1 MVLPPPNVTGIL
13 HMGHALCFTLPD
25 IITRWKRMQGYNC
38 LWLPGTDHA
47 SIAVHNVIE
56 KSLAEKGLTREKIG
70 REEFLRI
77 AWEWK
82 AKYGGVI
89 TSQLKKLGASL
100 DWSRERFTMDPGFS
114 RAVKQVFVSLYDEGL
129 IYRDYF
135 LVNRCPHCR
144 TVLSDIE
151 IEHKDLKGKLWH
163 IRYAV
168 EGSDESVVVA
178 TTRPETM
185 LGDTALAVHPDDERY
200 AHLHGQPGR
209 PADPEQVPSRSSPT
223 SGSSAISARARSRS
237 RRPTIPSTSSSA
249 RSTAWSRSSSSTA
262 RAA

>member
-1 MVLPPPNVTGIL
+1 MSTNKELAKAYDPKPVEEKWGAFWLDEGLFTADPRSDKPKFSMVLPPPNVTGIL

-25 IITRWKRMQGYNC
+25 IITRWKRMQGHNC

-56 KSLAEKGLTREKIG
+56 KSLAEKGLSREKIG
-70 REEFLRI
+70 RDEFLRI

-168 EGSDESVVVA
+168 EGSD
-178 TTRPETM
+178 
-185 LGDTALAVHPDDERY
+185 G
-200 AHLHGQPGR
+200 
-209 PADPEQVPSRSSPT
+209 
-223 SGSSAISARARSRS
+223 IC
-237 RRPTIPSTSSSA
+237 RR
-249 RSTAWSRSSSSTA
+249 R
-262 RAA
+262 